1 MFTGVLKMPSWHIEP
16 GSPASPLG
24 RQRSAGRGPD
34 DDEPPAADEPDPSSS
49 DESRRIV
56 EEAIRRLEEA
66 EHEWS
71 RSWEPDKP
79 AE

>member
-1 MFTGVLKMPSWHIEP
+1 MSSWRERLRALAAELSII
-16 GSPASPLG
+16 GQQSPAG
-24 RQRSAGRGPD
+24 GTD
-34 DDEPPAADEPDPSSS
+34 DDDDDDYPLPEVDPPPGA

-79 AE
+79 AD

>member
-1 MFTGVLKMPSWHIEP
+1 MPSWHAEL
-16 GSPASPLG
+16 GALNPLLD
-24 RQRSAGRGPD
+24 RQRSTGPGPENDDHPTD
-34 DDEPPAADEPDPSSS
+34 DDPDSSS
-49 DESRRIV
+49 ADESRRIV

-79 AE
+79 TE

>member
-1 MFTGVLKMPSWHIEP
+1 MLSWHPELD
-16 GSPASPLG
+16 SPASLAG
-24 RQRSAGRGPD
+24 RQRSTGRGPED
-34 DDEPPAADEPDPSSS
+34 DDHPIEDEPDPSSA

-66 EHEWS
+66 EHEWA

>member
-1 MFTGVLKMPSWHIEP
+1 MPSWHAEL
-16 GSPASPLG
+16 GARNPLLDS
-24 RQRSAGRGPD
+24 QRSTGPGPED
-34 DDEPPAADEPDPSSS
+34 DDHPTDDDPDSSS
-49 DESRRIV
+49 ADESRRIV

-79 AE
+79 TE

>member
-1 MFTGVLKMPSWHIEP
+1 MPSWHAELRFLAP
-16 GSPASPLG
+16 DAPVGGERFAGQGSE
-24 RQRSAGRGPD
+24 
-34 DDEPPAADEPDPSSS
+34 DDENPIDDENAASST

-79 AE
+79 TE

>member
-1 MFTGVLKMPSWHIEP
+1 MSSWRERLRALISELQIIGQRP
-16 GSPASPLG
+16 PAGGSE
-24 RQRSAGRGPD
+24 D
-34 DDEPPAADEPDPSSS
+34 DDYPGQEADPPPAGE
-49 DESRRIV
+49 ESHRIV

-79 AE
+79 TE

>member
-1 MFTGVLKMPSWHIEP
+1 MSSWRERLRVLAAQFSIVAQQ
-16 GSPASPLG
+16 SPAG
-24 RQRSAGRGPD
+24 DTD
-34 DDEPPAADEPDPSSS
+34 DDDYPLPELDTPPAA

-79 AE
+79 SE

>member
-1 MFTGVLKMPSWHIEP
+1 MPYRQDLIRSLAP
-16 GSPASPLG
+16 DPLING
-24 RQRSAGRGPD
+24 QRLPDQAPD
-34 DDEPPAADEPDPSSS
+34 DERDPVDDDTGSGGD

-71 RSWEPDKP
+71 RSWEPDKL

>member
-1 MFTGVLKMPSWHIEP
+1 MSSWRERLRALVSELQII
-16 GSPASPLG
+16 GQRSPAGGSE
-24 RQRSAGRGPD
+24 D
-34 DDEPPAADEPDPSSS
+34 DDYPDQEADSPPAGE
-49 DESRRIV
+49 ESQRIV

-66 EHEWS
+66 EHEWA